1 MEKNEDV
8 HETEAARSLH
18 CVSNNMMAGDFTH
31 LRKYIVQGFV
41 RNVIIYVLDIK
52 VGIGNNRR
60 ISVLKCYL
68 PRFESSLEHS
78 LVRRLIVSSREVLN
92 FFLILTPQ
100 LVIIVLKSLGLAVL
114 MDFVL

>member
-1 MEKNEDV
+1 MGKKEDV

-31 LRKYIVQGFV
+31 LRKYVVQGFV

-114 MDFVL
+114 IDFVL